1 MNAEFVPLRRIS
13 LLNPSVPEFD
23 SLPPDAQVTF
33 APLEVV
39 WADQR
44 LDLSR
49 TRPLAE
55 VRTGYT
61 RFQQDDVLI
70 PKVTPTHQAG
80 RSAIARPLP
89 NGVGAGTTELHI
101 LRAITGLADP
111 RWLRYAALSKR
122 FLEEGEAAFQG
133 VAGLQRVPGEF
144 VQDFQVAD
152 LPVDQQRRVADFLDD
167 QVTRI
172 DNIITARKQQM
183 DDLRALKASRSS
195 EWLPVQS
202 DGLVAAASAAS
213 LSRLKDQ
220 LPRDW
225 VVRPLWSMFVR
236 KKVLGFVN
244 EQMLSV
250 FRDHGVV
257 LKSSRENLN
266 KTAEDRSI
274 YQLVEPGWL
283 VINRM
288 KAWQGSVGVSPLRG
302 IVSGHY
308 ICFEPSHE
316 ESHPFLNLLF
326 RSPQYAGLFSAL
338 SRGVRPGQIE
348 IDNDYLRLVPVIL
361 PPRDEQRRISD
372 SLTES
377 SRETDQMIASID
389 TLITCLDELKRSLIT
404 SAVSGEFDVSSADGS
419 GVAV

>member
-13 LLNPSVPEFD
+13 LLNPPVPEFD

-89 NGVGAGTTELHI
+89 NGVGAGTTELHV
-101 LRAITGLADP
+101 LRAIPGLADP

-144 VQDFQVAD
+144 VQDFRVAD
-152 LPVDQQRRVADFLDD
+152 LPVEEQRRIAGFLDD

-172 DNIITARKQQM
+172 DNIIQARQEQARLLGEIHRFDLISAGAALGLEPRSAVPWFPFGGPGWQFLRLSWVTECLDWKRIPLSATERGERAGPYPYYGASAIVDYI
-183 DDLRALKASRSS
+183 DDYLFDEELVLVGEDGAALENPDTDVVQRVSGKVWVNNHAHVLRA
-195 EWLPVQS
+195 
-202 DGLVAAASAAS
+202 
-213 LSRLKDQ
+213 
-220 LPRDW
+220 
-225 VVRPLWSMFVR
+225 
-236 KKVLGFVN
+236 
-244 EQMLSV
+244 
-250 FRDHGVV
+250 
-257 LKSSRENLN
+257 
-266 KTAEDRSI
+266 T
-274 YQLVEPGWL
+274 
-283 VINRM
+283 
-288 KAWQGSVGVSPLRG
+288 GVSPDYLAHILRCVDRP
-302 IVSGHY
+302 ILVSGATRPKITQDDLMSLRIPVPPLPVRDALVTHAQREAREANAAKRDLRDA
-308 ICFEPSHE
+308 IG
-316 ESHPFLNLLF
+316 LL
-326 RSPQYAGLFSAL
+326 
-338 SRGVRPGQIE
+338 E
-348 IDNDYLRLVPVIL
+348 
-361 PPRDEQRRISD
+361 
-372 SLTES
+372 
-377 SRETDQMIASID
+377 
-389 TLITCLDELKRSLIT
+389 ELKRSLIT
-404 SAVSGEFDVSSADGS
+404 AAVSGEFDVSSADGS